1 MDIVEIIQA
10 VLLKFTDAI
19 PNVIGALVV
28 LLAGWL
34 VSKVVSRSLLKVFTT
49 INLNRYA
56 EKLNQT
62 DFATKANFRLD
73 LSRFLSKL
81 IFFLLILITTMAAT
95 DVLGMPVVSNMVSD
109 LIAYLPRLLS
119 ALALFVVGIYIAEFV
134 KKIVQAA
141 CSSLNI
147 SSGPIIANFIF
158 YLIFLTLTVSA
169 LAQASIDTGLLTS
182 NLTVILGGVVAAFAI
197 GYGFASR
204 DTMANFIASFYSK
217 DKVKIG
223 DVISLDG
230 STGQVIAIDN
240 TSITLQAEDKI
251 IVIPLKKLTSEKLEI
266 YSKGKSLPE

>member
-1 MDIVEIIQA
+1 MDIVEIVSA
-10 VLLKFTDAI
+10 VLLRFAEAI
-19 PNVIGALVV
+19 PNVLGAIIVFLV
-28 LLAGWL
+28 GWLFSKL
-34 VSKVVSRSLLKVFTT
+34 VSKSLFKVLNS
-49 INLNRYA
+49 ININRYA

-73 LSRFLSKL
+73 LSKFLSKL
-81 IFFLLILITTMAAT
+81 IYFLLLLITAMAAT
-95 DVLGMPVVSNMVSD
+95 DVLGMPIVSKMVSD

-119 ALALFVVGIYIAEFV
+119 AIALFVIGIYIAEFV

-141 CSSLNI
+141 CEALNI
-147 SSGPIIANFIF
+147 SSGPIIANFVF

-169 LAQASIDTGLLTS
+169 LAQASIETDLITS

-217 DKVKIG
+217 SKVKVG

-230 STGQVIAIDN
+230 STGKVIDIDN

-251 IVIPLKKLTSEKLEI
+251 VVIPLKKLTSEKLEI
-266 YSKGKSLPE
+266 YSDGKSLPK